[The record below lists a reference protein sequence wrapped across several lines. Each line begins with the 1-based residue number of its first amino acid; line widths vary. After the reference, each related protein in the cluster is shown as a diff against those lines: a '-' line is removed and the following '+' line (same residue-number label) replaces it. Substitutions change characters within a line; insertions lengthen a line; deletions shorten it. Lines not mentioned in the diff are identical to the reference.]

1 MRRFLFVALALLAA
15 VSMSRQVALYAAEQG
30 SVLNVESIPSG
41 ATIIVDG
48 DQRWISPIEMELPAG
63 KHQLKLHLKGYRDVE
78 STVDLKAGETKSV
91 SLTMEPL
98 PPAEPS
104 GPSTLKVE
112 STPTGAT
119 VVVDGYQ
126 QWIAPIEMELP
137 AGKHKLKFELKGYR
151 EAARSIELK
160 SGEPLTISVSLEPL
174 PEESKSK
181 SAGALFL
188 LLVLIGIV
196 IAVFVVRRT
205 RMAPIHRLDSQDT
218 PTTELRFD
226 TVAAEPGRTPTPLD
240 GEAIETIRGKA
251 RELPEGMPHELGG
264 YELIGMLGRGGMG
277 TTYLAKRKRD
287 GIALAVKV
295 PHDHLLDNEEFIQRF
310 LREGALGTTLHHP
323 HIIRILE
330 AGQAGSRP
338 FIAMELLHGET
349 LEELLKRKDHLPL
362 LYALEIARAIAVALD
377 YARLKGVVHRDLK
390 PENIMILE
398 HGGLKVMDFGIARIM
413 DSPGLTA
420 GEAYLGTPTYSSPES
435 SSAGRVDQQSDLY
448 SLGVVLYR
456 MLSGSV
462 PYYSKDPLEMLEMH
476 RTQPLPPFPEE
487 LKIPDAVFHL
497 VQKLTEKKKINRYA
511 NAESFLT
518 ALNVVLNQL
527 AA

>member
-1 MRRFLFVALALLAA
+1 MPLLIATLALLAA
-15 VSMSRQVALYAAEQG
+15 ASLALCATPVATLK
-30 SVLNVESIPSG
+30 VESVPSG

-48 DQRWISPIEMELPAG
+48 DQRWISPIEMELPPG
-63 KHQLKLHLKGYRDVE
+63 QHQLKLHFKGYRDLE
-78 STVDLKAGETKSV
+78 SVVDLKAGETKSV
-91 SLTMEPL
+91 SLTMEAL
-98 PPAEPS
+98 PAPAPS

-119 VVVDGYQ
+119 VVVDGYSK
-126 QWIAPIEMELP
+126 WIAPIEMELP
-137 AGKHKLKFELKGYR
+137 AGKHKLKFELKDYR
-151 EAARSIELK
+151 ETVRSIELK
-160 SGEPLTISVSLEPL
+160 DGEPLTVSVSLEPL
-174 PEESKSK
+174 PEKSKSK
-181 SAGALFL
+181 LPVALLAL
-188 LLVLIGIV
+188 LIAIV
-196 IAVFVVRRT
+196 IAVFVVQKR
-205 RMAPIHRLDSQDT
+205 RMAPLQRLDAQET

-240 GEAIETIRGKA
+240 GKAIETIRSKA
-251 RELPEGMPHELGG
+251 RELPEGMPNELGG

-295 PHDHLLDNEEFIQRF
+295 PHDHLLDNAEFIQRF

-462 PYYSKDPLEMLEMH
+462 PFYSKDPLEMLEMH
-476 RTQPLPPFPEE
+476 RTQPIPPFPEE
-487 LKIPDAVFHL
+487 LGIPAAVFHL

-518 ALNVVLNQL
+518 ALNIVLNQL